1 MILESK
7 ALVYPMPT
15 AIVAAYDSDG
25 KADACLLGFVGMC
38 SHKPETVMIAI
49 NSTARRKTLKSIL
62 ERGCFSLGF
71 PSKDQVKEAD
81 YLGIESGYSTDKLA
95 DIGFTVSKGERADV
109 PVIDQIK
116 VTLECR
122 VIEKTDV
129 GSHTQLFGEILCI
142 HAADD
147 VIGEDGKPDMKLA
160 DPLMYDDYSF
170 TYYSLGERIGRIG
183 EFGKPL
189 RKKR

>member
-15 AIVAAYDSDG
+15 AIVAAYDSCG

-95 DIGFTVSKGERADV
+95 DI
-109 PVIDQIK
+109 DQIK

-129 GSHTQLFGEILCI
+129 GSHAQLFGEILCI

-147 VIGEDGKPDMKLA
+147 VIGEDGRPDMKLA
-160 DPLMYDDYSF
+160 DPLMYDDYNLA
-170 TYYSLGERIGRIG
+170 YYSLGERIGRTG
-183 EFGKPL
+183 EFGKAF
-189 RKKR
+189 RKK